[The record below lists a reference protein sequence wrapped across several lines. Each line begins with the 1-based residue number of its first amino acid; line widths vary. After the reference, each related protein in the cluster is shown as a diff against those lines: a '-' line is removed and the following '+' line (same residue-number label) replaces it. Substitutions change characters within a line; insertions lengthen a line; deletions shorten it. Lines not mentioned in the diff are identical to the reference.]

1 MYISG
6 VPGTGKTATVS
17 EVLSILKEEQ
27 NEGEISGVKFID
39 VNGMRLTDPHQ
50 AFVQILKVCR
60 VVRPLCFVPLKDE
73 RGAQTRPCNPEKNW
87 VMGPNFASFR
97 GQAIPRFRKG
107 LGQERGKFSLGV
119 GIFLQ

>member
-39 VNGMRLTDPHQ
+39 INGMRLTDPHQ
-50 AFVQILKVCR
+50 AFVQILKVC
-60 VVRPLCFVPLKDE
+60 
-73 RGAQTRPCNPEKNW
+73 
-87 VMGPNFASFR
+87 
-97 GQAIPRFRKG
+97 
-107 LGQERGKFSLGV
+107 
-119 GIFLQ
+119 